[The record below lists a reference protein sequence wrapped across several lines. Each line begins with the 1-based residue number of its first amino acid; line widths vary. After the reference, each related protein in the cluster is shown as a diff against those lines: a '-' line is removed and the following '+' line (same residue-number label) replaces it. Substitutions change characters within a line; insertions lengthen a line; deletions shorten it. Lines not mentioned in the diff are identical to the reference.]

1 MAIRRRTRR
10 AGRRRRRAGR
20 RTRRAG
26 RRTRRAGRRR
36 RRGGKGMGVMATAKN
51 LIVPYALFE
60 GARYFA
66 KRRGKGRKGGRS
78 RRRRR

>member
-1 MAIRRRTRR
+1 MAIRRTHR
-10 AGRRRRRAGR
+10 AGRRRKSAGR

-36 RRGGKGMGVMATAKN
+36 RRRGGTGAVATLRN
-51 LIVPYALFE
+51 LVVPYGFFE

-66 KRRGKGRKGGRS
+66 KRGKGRKGGRS

>member
-26 RRTRRAGRRR
+26 RRTRRAGRR